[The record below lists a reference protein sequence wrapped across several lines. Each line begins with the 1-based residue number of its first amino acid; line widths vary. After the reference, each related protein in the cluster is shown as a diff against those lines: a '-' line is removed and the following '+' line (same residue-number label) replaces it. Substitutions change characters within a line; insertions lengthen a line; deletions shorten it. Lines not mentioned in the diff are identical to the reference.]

1 MKRHIC
7 RRCGFQ
13 SLIDPGE
20 RCPGCGYLFSYMDHQ
35 PQWTQQALMEQED
48 EIPIRR
54 LRCALMEQ
62 DDQMDGSLAECTI
75 TNKNLRLR
83 LCGYYRGGRVLAWD
97 KMMEVPF
104 DIVLPYKRIT
114 QITQGTHKGCPA
126 RFFTYYHEFIGP
138 LNLWFFVDQGVEK
151 KNPDIDAQVEQMVNA
166 FLPIKENR
174 YDDAVSVQSNQPLS
188 KPL

>member
-1 MKRHIC
+1 
-7 RRCGFQ
+7 
-13 SLIDPGE
+13 
-20 RCPGCGYLFSYMDHQ
+20 
-35 PQWTQQALMEQED
+35 MEQED

-151 KNPDIDAQVEQMVNA
+151 KNPNIDAQVEQMVNA

-174 YDDAVSVQSNQPLS
+174 YDDAVSV
-188 KPL
+188 